1 MEDLERL
8 PAPPFFAVAD
18 MVHSLVPRVGLE
30 LLLAEARSSR
40 VLEFLACLT
49 DPLWISSDYLRLASC
64 HHSWPGSPSA
74 TKPLPV
80 TPARLAPSPPLS
92 RLSGPLRL
100 RTACLPIRE
109 KDNGGTPPR
118 TKKSCDCSLRS
129 CKQGPFSVFEPPSF
143 ELEHFQQRLKILA
156 LVSKKSFFPFSLV

>member
-1 MEDLERL
+1 VSFFLRSSTLLEDLERL

-64 HHSWPGSPSA
+64 HHSWPSSPSA

-80 TPARLAPSPPLS
+80 TPSRKTPLS
-92 RLSGPLRL
+92 SIEPAHWRPPPSAMSARHQEPRNRATALCGRANKARSRSLSSLRLSSNIFSSASRPLRL
-100 RTACLPIRE
+100 FP
-109 KDNGGTPPR
+109 
-118 TKKSCDCSLRS
+118 KSPSSL
-129 CKQGPFSVFEPPSF
+129 
-143 ELEHFQQRLKILA
+143 
-156 LVSKKSFFPFSLV
+156 FP